1 MIWKY
6 LRNFLEIHSSTEEKV
21 SWTHK
26 KAIFLFLLS
35 ESYRGFEFCSN
46 TLKIVITVMAQINRG
61 EQELLPPSS
70 WHWLRITFN
79 WEEKRRIF
87 VQKSQ
92 HFRMKSAVPPWI
104 VLSAPHWT
112 EAAADTGSPATN
124 SFIPN
129 FQTQELQPGPAQE
142 FVSELAQ
149 RALGEERSQGCSLRL
164 LIVSEIVS
172 CVSNPVGTLLLGAF
186 GWAVSCKN
194 RFVSLRLV
202 LAVCNGSLGAAG
214 SFSGFSW
221 DCWVSILWGEKRNRM
236 KHDSLQWIKVF
247 K

>member
-35 ESYRGFEFCSN
+35 ESYKGFEFCSN

-92 HFRMKSAVPPWI
+92 HFRMK
-104 VLSAPHWT
+104 
-112 EAAADTGSPATN
+112 
-124 SFIPN
+124 
-129 FQTQELQPGPAQE
+129 
-142 FVSELAQ
+142 
-149 RALGEERSQGCSLRL
+149 
-164 LIVSEIVS
+164 
-172 CVSNPVGTLLLGAF
+172 LLLHHGLCCLLLTEQKLQLTQVPQPRTALFPTSKPRNYSQDQLRSLCQSWHREPRGRRGAR
-186 GWAVSCKN
+186 GAPWGS
-194 RFVSLRLV
+194 SL
-202 LAVCNGSLGAAG
+202 
-214 SFSGFSW
+214 FQ
-221 DCWVSILWGEKRNRM
+221 K
-236 KHDSLQWIKVF
+236 
-247 K
+247 